1 MPRIQTLS
9 ATLAV
14 LALAAVALWAAAD
27 RPPAQASSPVAVAS
41 PPVPAASPADR
52 AAPPPAAR
60 PESQAS
66 PAAAAPPAARAEPSA
81 AAGDPAVSDDAQPAA
96 DPDAIPAPDFELPTR
111 SGEPFRL
118 SDHRG
123 EVVVLN
129 LWATWCPPCRREM
142 PDFVALHNELS
153 GQGLTVVGVAL
164 DDDWDAVGPF
174 ADALDVT
181 YPIAVDDG
189 TVDGLYG
196 PTVSF
201 PTTFVIDRAG
211 NVRHY
216 LPGMILRPDLEPLL
230 TELLAEPAPSS

>member
-1 MPRIQTLS
+1 MPRFQTLA
-9 ATLAV
+9 ATLAALV
-14 LALAAVALWAAAD
+14 LAAAALWAIAAG
-27 RPPAQASSPVAVAS
+27 PPAQA
-41 PPVPAASPADR
+41 
-52 AAPPPAAR
+52 APP
-60 PESQAS
+60 
-66 PAAAAPPAARAEPSA
+66 SA
-81 AAGDPAVSDDAQPAA
+81 SDDP
-96 DPDAIPAPDFELPTR
+96 IPAPDFALPTR
-111 SGEPFRL
+111 SGTPFRL

-142 PDFVALHNELS
+142 PDFVALHDELS

-164 DDDWDAVGPF
+164 DDDWEAVGPF
-174 ADALDVT
+174 IDALGVT

-196 PTVSF
+196 PTLSF

-216 LPGMILRPDLEPLL
+216 LPGMILRADLEPLL
-230 TELLAEPAPSS
+230 AELLAEPAPSS